1 MGTTTTVAERSTDV
15 TSTSTDAFDHR
26 ENNARLFVER
36 EELRSQISRL
46 EEHEATEDSAAVR
59 SRLRRSR
66 RRLEQI
72 TGEIVAGNV
81 GLVRSYTRRF
91 SGAANADARAEFE
104 SAGMLG
110 LMRAVDSYEPGRGP
124 FGQWAFKPIQ
134 REVLKAV
141 RDHDH
146 PNLNYGDFEKR
157 PLILRTQRQ
166 LRTIDD
172 SYEPSYAEI
181 AVAADVTVAQVQR
194 VLDPPRLGSIS
205 DQPTTMM
212 DDGDDFGDED
222 IVGTD
227 PLPEDTMLSGVT
239 LSGLQEFALA
249 VLDQRELFVVVRR
262 FGLDGEPVE
271 KLDEIGETLGL
282 SREAIRQIE
291 SKALAKMQHPMV
303 VAKIGR
309 PTLAI
314 A

>member
-1 MGTTTTVAERSTDV
+1 MGTSTTVAEQSTDV
-15 TSTSTDAFDHR
+15 SSTATDAIDHR
-26 ENNARLFVER
+26 ENNQRLFVER
-36 EELRSQISRL
+36 EELRSRVARL
-46 EEHEATEDSAAVR
+46 EQLEATTAVS

-66 RRLEQI
+66 RRLEQV
-72 TGEIVAGNV
+72 TGEIVAGNI

-166 LRTIDD
+166 LRAIDD

-205 DQPTTMM
+205 EQPTAMM
-212 DDGDDFGDED
+212 DDGDDVGDED
-222 IVGTD
+222 IVGAD
-227 PLPEDTMLSGVT
+227 PLPDDTVLSGVT
-239 LSGLQEFALA
+239 LSGLQQFALA

-262 FGLDGEPVE
+262 FGLDGEPAE
-271 KLDEIGETLGL
+271 KLDEIGETLAL

-291 SKALAKMQHPMV
+291 AKALAKMQHPMV

-309 PTLAI
+309 PSLI
-314 A
+314 AG